1 MSGERASLAP
11 SQDLQDL
18 ASVLQHRFGHE
29 PAWHLATRQ
38 AALTRYQELPVPV
51 RQRTP
56 LRPRRLEEIPYHE
69 EAHPDPVPEVYVSAP
84 EDTGHAV
91 FSNGRVLSVHFP
103 QEWADAGVRFLP
115 LSEALTTCAAL
126 VEPYL
131 GTVQPDD
138 EHRYTA
144 WNRAFWTDGLFVYVP
159 PRVTLDHPLSLVHWV
174 GPGASGVAPR
184 TLLVAG
190 RESRV
195 NLLEVLVGS
204 PDDMHRALLSSVLEV
219 VAEDAAEVGVSAL
232 QQLAPGTDGFIA
244 RKGRTARDARID
256 WHTAEFGA
264 GLVVSGHHTLL
275 AGAGSRSASVTVFFG
290 SDHQHQ
296 DYTAGVTHEGPHTIS
311 AILARGVMK
320 DRARSIFTGVSEIKK
335 GARGTDARQKE
346 QTLMLSPESRAD
358 AIPSLLIEENDVFAA
373 HSASA
378 GPVDDTMLYYL
389 QSRGIPEDEAVRV
402 VVRGF
407 LEPAISEITLPP
419 VQKTV
424 REAVDRKLDA

>member
-11 SQDLQDL
+11 TQELTDLAQDLRR
-18 ASVLQHRFGHE
+18 RFGGE
-29 PAWHLATRQ
+29 PGWHLAQRQ
-38 AALTRYQELPVPV
+38 AALAQYQELPIPV

-56 LRPRRLEEIPYHE
+56 LRPRRLEAIPYHT
-69 EAHPDPVPEVYVSAP
+69 EAAPDLVPEVYTVAP
-84 EDTGHAV
+84 EDMAHAV
-91 FSNGRVLSVHFP
+91 FSNGRLASLHVP
-103 QEWADAGVRFLP
+103 QAWMDAGVQFLP
-115 LSEALTTCAAL
+115 LAQALTSHADL

-131 GTVQPDD
+131 GTVQVDD

-159 PRVTLDHPLSLVHWV
+159 PRVTLDQPLSFLHWV
-174 GPGASGVAPR
+174 GQGATGVAPR
-184 TLLVAG
+184 TLVVAG
-190 RESRV
+190 RESRANV
-195 NLLEVLVGS
+195 LEMLVGS
-204 PDDMHRALLSSVLEV
+204 ADDLHRVLLSSVLEV
-219 VAEDAAEVGVSAL
+219 VAEDGAEVGVSAL
-232 QQLAPGTDGFIA
+232 QQLAPGTDAFIA
-244 RKGRTARDARID
+244 RKGRAARDARID

-290 SDHQHQ
+290 SGHQHQ
-296 DYTAGVTHEGPHTIS
+296 DYTAGVTHEGLHTTS

-346 QTLMLSPESRAD
+346 QTLMLSPEARAD

-378 GPVDDTMLYYL
+378 GPVDDTVLYYL
-389 QSRGIPEDEAVRV
+389 QSRGITEDEAVRL

-407 LEPAISEITLPP
+407 LEPAVSKITLPP